1 MALKG
6 FENITQDLTEFEVE
20 QVVPMIVRGLSQK
33 IGKANAVNNK
43 YICEK
48 INKHPNIIN
57 KYKLNG
63 VKLRKII
70 QYIRLRNI
78 IEGLCSSSNGYY
90 VAENMR
96 ELKMCIDSL
105 TQRINTQTKVRDML
119 TKNMISKYQNIEIF
133 KEYNNIV

>member
-43 YICEK
+43 YICER

-57 KYKLNG
+57 KYKQS
-63 VKLRKII
+63 K
-70 QYIRLRNI
+70 IRL
-78 IEGLCSSSNGYY
+78 
-90 VAENMR
+90 
-96 ELKMCIDSL
+96 
-105 TQRINTQTKVRDML
+105 
-119 TKNMISKYQNIEIF
+119 
-133 KEYNNIV
+133 